1 MEGSLVRKS
10 RLGNGLTLLTESLP
24 HRRSVAIGVWVRS
37 GARDEPE
44 ECSGISHFLEHM
56 MFKGTERRDARAI
69 AESLESLGGHLDAFT
84 AREQVCFYARVLSEN
99 TEAAMDVLADIVCRS
114 RFAEDDIRREQQVV
128 REEIL
133 AYEDNPEEKLHDVL
147 AETVWSTHSLGR
159 PILGTVEHVLSFD
172 RPTLLA
178 YYGQRYVPG
187 EVVIAV
193 AGDLEHERV
202 ADMVTRH
209 FQLSPATHIPLSD
222 APQPV
227 PPRVVHVQRD
237 VLQLYLALGAQ
248 SVPHAHPDRF
258 PLMVLNTVFGG
269 GMSSRLFQ
277 SVREEAGLAYSIYS
291 HVDFYRDAGLLLV
304 ALGVAPEAGRE
315 ALGRVREELAR
326 MQREGPS
333 EEEVRAGKSQIKG
346 SILLAQE
353 SVSNRMNQLAL
364 DEIYRG
370 QPLGADYYV
379 EQVMALTRDDV
390 ARVAR
395 EYLAPE
401 RFTLTALGPIKD
413 GPLDGADWS

>member
-1 MEGSLVRKS
+1 VESPLVRKS
-10 RLGNGLTLLTESLP
+10 TLANGVTLLTERLP
-24 HRRSVAIGVWVRS
+24 HRRSVAVGVWVKS

-44 ECSGISHFLEHM
+44 ELSGISHFLEHM

-84 AREQVCFYARVLSEN
+84 SREQVCFYARVLSEN
-99 TEAAMDVLADIVCRS
+99 VGEAMDVLADIVCRS
-114 RFAEDDIRREQQVV
+114 RFAEADIRREQQVV

-133 AYEDNPEEKLHDVL
+133 AYEDNPEEKLHDIL
-147 AETVWSTHSLGR
+147 AETVWATHSLGR
-159 PILGTVEHVLSFD
+159 PILGTVEHVQSFT
-172 RPTLLA
+172 RPALLG
-178 YYGQRYVPG
+178 YYTHRYVPA
-187 EVVIAV
+187 EVVVAA
-193 AGDLEHERV
+193 AGDLDHDHVVELV
-202 ADMVTRH
+202 SRH
-209 FQLSPATHIPLSD
+209 FQLPPAAQIPLSE
-222 APQPV
+222 
-227 PPRVVHVQRD
+227 PPRPVAPRIVHVQRD

-304 ALGVAPEAGRE
+304 ALGVAPETGRE
-315 ALGRVREELAR
+315 ALGRVHEELLR

-333 EEEVRAGKSQIKG
+333 EEEVHSGKSQIKG

-364 DEIYRG
+364 DQIYRG
-370 QPLGADYYV
+370 EPMGADYYV

-390 ARVAR
+390 ARVAHD
-395 EYLAPE
+395 YLSPE
-401 RFTLTALGPIKD
+401 RFTLTALGPLKD
-413 GPLDGADWS
+413 GPLSEGDWS